1 MFSVINIMELINQ
14 TKKNIEN
21 LNQRFFLILE
31 NFIPTYVSYLQFPKN
46 PNFANDVEHIKE
58 VVKKIDTDGF
68 ILKNEMNVEIDKSVK
83 NSEEMNKIIDE
94 LQKENEKLKTEA
106 KQLKRQSLTSVGLYD
121 DELDWYRKQIKIII
135 VMIIGVI
142 LCSKILFDLQLNT
155 KEMVVSIGIV
165 LIIGVIIEQ
174 IFMRIYNK
182 IINSV
187 S

>member
-1 MFSVINIMELINQ
+1 MFSVINIMELINK

-46 PNFANDVEHIKE
+46 PDFVNDVEHIKE

-83 NSEEMNKIIDE
+83 KSEEMNKIIDE

-106 KQLKRQSLTSVGLYD
+106 LRLKKQSLTSVGLYD
-121 DELDWYRKQIKIII
+121 DELEWYRKQIKIII
-135 VMIIGVI
+135 VMLIGII
-142 LCSKILFDLQLNT
+142 LCSKIFLDLQLNT
-155 KEMVVSIGIV
+155 KDMIISIGFVVI
-165 LIIGVIIEQ
+165 LGVIFEQ

-182 IINSV
+182 IIDSV

>member
-1 MFSVINIMELINQ
+1 MELINQ

>member
-1 MFSVINIMELINQ
+1 MELINK

-31 NFIPTYVSYLQFPKN
+31 NFIPKYVSYLQFPKN
-46 PNFANDVEHIKE
+46 PEFVNEVEHIKN
-58 VVKKIDTDGF
+58 VVTKIDTDGF
-68 ILKNEMNVEIDKSVK
+68 VFNNEMNVEIDKSVK
-83 NSEEMNKIIDE
+83 KSEEMNKIIDE

-106 KQLKRQSLTSVGLYD
+106 IQLKRQSLTSVGLYD

-142 LCSKILFDLQLNT
+142 LCSKFFSDLHLNT
-155 KEMVVSIGIV
+155 KEMIISIGFVVI
-165 LIIGVIIEQ
+165 LGVIFEQ
-174 IFMRIYNK
+174 IIMRIYDK
-182 IINSV
+182 IINSL

>member
-1 MFSVINIMELINQ
+1 MELINK

-135 VMIIGVI
+135 VMIIGLI

-155 KEMVVSIGIV
+155 KEMIVSIGIV

>member
-46 PNFANDVEHIKE
+46 PNFANDVEHIKN
-58 VVKKIDTDGF
+58 VVKKIDADGF
-68 ILKNEMNVEIDKSVK
+68 VLKNEMNVEIDKSVK
-83 NSEEMNKIIDE
+83 KSEEMNKIINE

-106 KQLKRQSLTSVGLYD
+106 IQLKRQSLTSVGLYD

-142 LCSKILFDLQLNT
+142 LCSKILFDLQLST
-155 KEMVVSIGIV
+155 KEMVISIGIV

>member
-135 VMIIGVI
+135 VMIIGLI

-155 KEMVVSIGIV
+155 KEMIVSIGIV